1 VSTPPETAK
10 GATEVVEPTR
20 GQQQLARRVS
30 ESRATVPDL
39 TLAADVDLEA
49 ALALGASPQVLV
61 VRAAA
66 LALREQPAINAA
78 YRDGR
83 FERYARV
90 NVAIAID
97 TPGGVVTPAVADADG
112 KPLAAIAEEVAQL
125 TAAAEQLAAPK
136 SAGATCT
143 VVAVDGV
150 RRIVPPLTPPQAVA
164 LGVGGVQS
172 RALVRDGVVVAAPAI
187 ELTLVCDHRIV
198 YGAAAAAFLARV
210 RELLEQPDAL

>member
-1 VSTPPETAK
+1 MSETAK
-10 GATEVVEPTR
+10 GTTEVVEPTR
-20 GQQQLARRVS
+20 AQQQLARRVA

-39 TLAADVDLEA
+39 TLATDVDLDA
-49 ALALGASPQVLV
+49 ALALGAQPRELV

-66 LALREQPAINAA
+66 LALREFPDVNAA

-83 FERYARV
+83 FERYGRV

-97 TPGGVVTPAVADADG
+97 TMDATVAATIADADT
-112 KPLAAIAEEVAQL
+112 KRLAAIVAEAQGL
-125 TAAAEQLAAPK
+125 TGSADRLAAPK

-143 VVAVDGV
+143 VVAVEGV
-150 RRIVPPLTPPQAVA
+150 RAIVPPLTPPQAVVI
-164 LGVGGVQS
+164 GVGGVQE
-172 RALVRDGVVVAAPAI
+172 RAVVREGAVVAARAI

-198 YGAAAAAFLARV
+198 HGARAAAFLARV